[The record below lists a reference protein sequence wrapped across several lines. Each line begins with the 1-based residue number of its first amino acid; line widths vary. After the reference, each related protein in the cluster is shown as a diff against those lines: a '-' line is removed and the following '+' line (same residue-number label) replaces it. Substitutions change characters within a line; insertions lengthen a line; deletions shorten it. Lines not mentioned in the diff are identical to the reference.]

1 MSIIEKALNKV
12 GDKPQAEIEPPQPAP
27 IAVDTSAGSL
37 VEQAVAKI
45 EIKAEAPR
53 QTSGSRPAAAA
64 PADSAETFTSRQ
76 VNIDFARLRARGL
89 LTSDDERSALAE
101 EYRMIKR
108 PLLAN
113 AFGTNPVKNGNL
125 IMVTSSLPGEGKTF
139 TAINL
144 AISIAMELDRT
155 VLLVDADV
163 AHPRMPEYLGFRAEH
178 GLLDILRQDTR
189 DLSNMILRTNI
200 DKLSILPAGRTYA
213 RATELLASEA
223 MDRLIADLSNRYPD
237 RLVLFDSPPLLA
249 TSEAGVLA
257 SHMGQIVMVAE
268 ADKTP
273 KNALRE
279 ALTRLE
285 GACDVIGMVL
295 NKSASHNAGG
305 YGYYGY
311 GGYGKQYGKQTE

>member
-1 MSIIEKALNKV
+1 MSIIEKALNKIS
-12 GDKPQAEIEPPQPAP
+12 DKPQAQTETPQHAP
-27 IAVDTSAGSL
+27 IIAPFLPDSL
-37 VEQAVAKI
+37 VEQAVSKI
-45 EIKAEAPR
+45 EIQTEAEAPR
-53 QTSGSRPAAAA
+53 PAAHSQPVAA
-64 PADSAETFTSRQ
+64 PATGAAEALVSRHI
-76 VNIDFARLRARGL
+76 NIDFAILRARGL
-89 LTSDDERSALAE
+89 LTSDDERSSLAE

-113 AFGTNPVKNGNL
+113 AFGANPVKSGNL
-125 IMVTSSLPGEGKTF
+125 VMVTSSLPGEGKTF
-139 TAINL
+139 TTINL

-163 AHPRMPEYLGFRAEH
+163 AKPRMPEYLGFQAEH
-178 GLLDILRQDTR
+178 GLLDILRQGTR
-189 DLSNMILRTNI
+189 DLSNVILRTNI
-200 DKLSILPAGRTYA
+200 ENLSILPAGRTYA

-223 MDRLIADLSNRYPD
+223 MDRLIAELANRYPD
-237 RLVLFDSPPLLA
+237 RLVIFDSPPLLA
-249 TSEAGVLA
+249 TSEASVLA

-279 ALTRLE
+279 ALSRLE

-311 GGYGKQYGKQTE
+311 GGYGKPA